1 MDFVLLLL
9 GLAGLWL
16 GTEMT
21 IRGSVSL
28 ASRLGVSD
36 FVVGIVVLSIGSDL
50 PELAIALDA
59 AVKISAGG
67 SFDDVIVGAALGSS
81 LGQIGFVMGL
91 IGLLA
96 YLTLP
101 ERLIYRHGGIL
112 LGSIALLGTFGL
124 DGTVDRFEG
133 AALLLLYGVYIVIVL
148 GNGVGELPQDDTRE
162 RGLPIS
168 IGLLAAGLVAVVLS
182 ADLTVSS
189 AVSVAR
195 ALGVDEAF
203 VAIVLI
209 GLGSSLPELSIS
221 VGAVIKG
228 RHRMSVGNLIGSNV
242 FDTLVPVGA
251 AALVTDIAFNRDMLM
266 LELPLLFLI
275 SAVVL
280 GFFLRKRG
288 LKRSEA
294 GIVLAVYLGYVAF
307 KLGAA

>member
-1 MDFVLLLL
+1 MDFLFLLL

-28 ASRLGVSD
+28 ANRLGVSD

-67 SFDDVIVGAALGSS
+67 EYSDVIIGAALGSS

-124 DGTVDRFEG
+124 DGVVDRVEG
-133 AALLLLYGVYIVIVL
+133 AALLLLYAVYIVIVL
-148 GNGVGELPQDDTRE
+148 GNGVGEISQDGAKE
-162 RGLPIS
+162 RGLPS
-168 IGLLAAGLVAVVLS
+168 SLGLLAGGLLAVVLS

-251 AALVTDIAFNRDMLM
+251 AALVTEIAFSRDMLL
-266 LELPLLFLI
+266 LELPFLFLL

-294 GIVLAVYLGYVAF
+294 GIILAAYLAYVVF
-307 KLGAA
+307 KLVAA

>member
-1 MDFVLLLL
+1 MDLLFLLL
-9 GLAGLWL
+9 GLTGLWI

-67 SFDDVIVGAALGSS
+67 NFDDVIVGAALGSS

-124 DGTVDRFEG
+124 DGTVDRVEG
-133 AALLLLYGVYIVIVL
+133 AALLLLYAVYIVIVL
-148 GNGVGELPQDDTRE
+148 GNGVGEIPQDGAKR
-162 RGLPIS
+162 RGIPSSL
-168 IGLLAAGLVAVVLS
+168 GLLAAGLLAVVLS

-251 AALVTDIAFNRDMLM
+251 AALVTNIAFSRDMLS
-266 LELPLLFLI
+266 LELPFLFLL
-275 SAVVL
+275 SLLVL

-288 LKRSEA
+288 LNRFEA
-294 GIVLAVYLGYVAF
+294 GIILAVYLAYVAF
-307 KLGAA
+307 KLAAV

>member
-1 MDFVLLLL
+1 MDFLFLLL
-9 GLAGLWL
+9 GLTGLWL

-59 AVKISAGG
+59 AAKTAAGG
-67 SFDDVIVGAALGSS
+67 DYADVIVGAALGSS
-81 LGQIGFVMGL
+81 LGQIGFVMG
-91 IGLLA
+91 IVGLLA

-101 ERLIYRHGGIL
+101 KRLIYRHGGIL

-124 DGTVDRFEG
+124 DGSVDRLEG
-133 AALLLLYGVYIVIVL
+133 ALLLLLYAVYIVVVL
-148 GNGVGELPQDDTRE
+148 GNGVGELAQDTAKKRS
-162 RGLPIS
+162 LPLS
-168 IGLLAAGLVAVVLS
+168 LGLLAAGLLAVVLS

-221 VGAVIKG
+221 VGAVLKG

-251 AALVTDIAFNRDMLM
+251 AALMTDIAFNRNML
-266 LELPLLFLI
+266 LVELPFLFVL
-275 SAVVL
+275 SAAVL
-280 GFFLRKRG
+280 VFFLTKRG
-288 LKRSEA
+288 FKRSEA
-294 GIVLAVYLGYVAF
+294 GTILAAYLAYVAF